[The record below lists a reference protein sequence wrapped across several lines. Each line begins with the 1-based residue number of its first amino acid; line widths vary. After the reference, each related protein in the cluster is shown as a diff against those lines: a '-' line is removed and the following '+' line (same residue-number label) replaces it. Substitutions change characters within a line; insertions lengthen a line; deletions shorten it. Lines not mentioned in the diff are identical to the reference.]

1 MSTSAISQ
9 AYMMVMEAMAQTNQD
24 KAVKMCKDALSID
37 PQSKMANYELGM
49 IYAGR
54 GLHKLAIHHY
64 NEIVQNIDPNDPGI
78 WFLLSRQYHLDN
90 QQELAIQHYKKT
102 FEMDPM
108 CDKACLYISEILCD
122 MGGNFA
128 QAVQYAN
135 KSLELRSPSC
145 MVDEDVF
152 LANKKRADL
161 LLQREKSTNSGAE
174 NLNIEAIRTDI
185 SKASILKL
193 AELNPNVIPILLK
206 HGIRCIGCAGYEDET
221 VEQAAKANN
230 SNMAKL
236 LKDIDACLTSV
247 S

>member
-1 MSTSAISQ
+1 MSTSAVSQ
-9 AYMMVMEAMAQTNQD
+9 AYMMVMEAMVQTNQD
-24 KAVKMCKDALSID
+24 KAVKICKDALSVD
-37 PQSKMANYELGM
+37 SQSKMANYQLGM

-54 GLHKLAIHHY
+54 GLHKLAIQHY
-64 NEIVQNIDPNDPGI
+64 SEIVKNIDPNDPGI
-78 WFLLSRQYHLDN
+78 WFLLSRQYHLDG

-102 FEMDPM
+102 FELDPM

-122 MGGNFA
+122 MGENLA

-161 LLQREKSTNSGAE
+161 LFQKEKSNEGGNE
-174 NLNIEAIRTDI
+174 LNIDAIRTDL
-185 SKASILKL
+185 SKASILRL
-193 AELNPNVIPILLK
+193 AELNPNIIPVLMK

-221 VEQAAKANN
+221 LEQAAKANN
-230 SNMAKL
+230 SNLTKL
-236 LKDIDACLTSV
+236 IKEIDACLTV
-247 S
+247 KAK